1 MKTTR
6 PVFESFT
13 AFVNNL
19 YEMESQ
25 YPGFLNSLNEADT
38 TYASP
43 LLKLLKGTM
52 KLPAQS
58 ATEVDT
64 LVLQTFNKIFTDNS
78 KVELFFGGTNGKV
91 EMENLIELL
100 TEAFDLIRNSSGL
113 ATVPGS
119 VTSSEIPTE
128 YKYLQSGNVRG
139 KDLPEVDGSSTPAMS
154 TESLDVPL
162 PVFLLTLNAHNLIAL
177 YNLITGAKKGKAYVN
192 AGSEANFD
200 QFNRMV
206 KDGDNWFNFLE
217 IDTTSLDGELITLKP
232 YVSTYVKIDAA
243 KIKDES
249 KEAKRNRMDAE
260 REKEEKEKLS
270 ELNKIK
276 YGWQFPLY
284 GLSEKAITPL
294 GGELIDASYYD
305 KVIEPAGNDVFV
317 EDQEYSAP
325 PESTFFP
332 ADGVIISKTG
342 IQALNLILSEFN
354 SIKTIKVNGGA
365 SSSATTRAGGNEQLA
380 KDRMAAGIAQ
390 LNLLKK
396 NKVKQLENAVISE
409 GTASVQTSDPKIPSD
424 PKKQQVTFT
433 ISGMIRTI
441 NVTPKKEVTIPT
453 METVKANSVKFTK
466 YIFQLNL
473 NEEPNARNMAERA

>member
-19 YEMESQ
+19 YEMESR
-25 YPGFLNSLNEADT
+25 YPGFLNSLNEEET

-43 LLKLLKGTM
+43 LLKLLKGSM
-52 KLPAQS
+52 KLAGQS

-64 LVLQTFNKIFTDNS
+64 LVLKTFNKIFTDNS
-78 KVELFFGGTNGKV
+78 KVPDLFFGGSNGKV
-91 EMENLIELL
+91 EMENIIELL
-100 TEAFDLIRNSSGL
+100 TEAFGLIRNSSGL

-139 KDLPEVDGSSTPAMS
+139 KDLPEVDGSSTPDMS

-162 PVFLLTLNAHNLIAL
+162 PVFLLTLNAHNLITL
-177 YNLITGAKKGKAYVN
+177 YNLITGAKNGKAYVN

-200 QFNRMV
+200 QFDRKAKENAN
-206 KDGDNWFNFLE
+206 DPYNFLE
-217 IDTTSLDGELITLKP
+217 IDTTSLAGELITLKP

-249 KEAKRNRMDAE
+249 KEAKAK

-284 GLSEKAITPL
+284 GLSETAITPL

-305 KVIEPAGNDVFV
+305 KVIEPAGNDVPV

-325 PESTFFP
+325 PESSFFP

-365 SSSATTRAGGNEQLA
+365 SSSATTRAGGNEKLA
-380 KDRMAAGIAQ
+380 KDRMLAGIAQ

-409 GTASVQTSDPKIPSD
+409 GIASVQASGASDPKQ
-424 PKKQQVTFT
+424 QQVTFT
-433 ISGMIRTI
+433 ISGMIKTI
-441 NVTPKKEVTIPT
+441 KVTPKKAVTIPT
-453 METVKANSVKFTK
+453 METVKADSVKFTK

>member
-13 AFVNNL
+13 AFVNKL
-19 YEMESQ
+19 YEMESR
-25 YPGFLNSLNEADT
+25 YPGFLNSLNEEET

-43 LLKLLKGTM
+43 LLKLLKGSM
-52 KLPAQS
+52 KLAGQS

-64 LVLQTFNKIFTDNS
+64 LVLKTFNKIFTDNS
-78 KVELFFGGTNGKV
+78 KVPDLFFGGSNGKV
-91 EMENLIELL
+91 EMENIIELL
-100 TEAFDLIRNSSGL
+100 TEAFGLIRNSSGL

-139 KDLPEVDGSSTPAMS
+139 KDLPEVDGSSTPDMS

-162 PVFLLTLNAHNLIAL
+162 PVFLLTLNAHNLITL
-177 YNLITGAKKGKAYVN
+177 YNLITGAKNGKAYVN

-200 QFNRMV
+200 QFDRKAKENAN
-206 KDGDNWFNFLE
+206 DPYNFLE
-217 IDTTSLDGELITLKP
+217 IDTTSLAGELITLKP

-249 KEAKRNRMDAE
+249 KEAKAK

-284 GLSEKAITPL
+284 GLSEKAITKT

-305 KVIEPAGNDVFV
+305 KVIEPAGNDVPV
-317 EDQEYSAP
+317 EDQ
-325 PESTFFP
+325 
-332 ADGVIISKTG
+332 
-342 IQALNLILSEFN
+342 
-354 SIKTIKVNGGA
+354 
-365 SSSATTRAGGNEQLA
+365 
-380 KDRMAAGIAQ
+380 
-390 LNLLKK
+390 
-396 NKVKQLENAVISE
+396 
-409 GTASVQTSDPKIPSD
+409 
-424 PKKQQVTFT
+424 
-433 ISGMIRTI
+433 
-441 NVTPKKEVTIPT
+441 
-453 METVKANSVKFTK
+453 
-466 YIFQLNL
+466 
-473 NEEPNARNMAERA
+473 

>member
-25 YPGFLNSLNEADT
+25 YPGFFDSLNEGDT
-38 TYASP
+38 TYANP
-43 LLKLLKGTM
+43 LLALLKGTM
-52 KLPAQS
+52 KLTGQS
-58 ATEVDT
+58 PKEVDALIT
-64 LVLQTFNKIFTDNS
+64 GTFNKIFTDS
-78 KVELFFGGTNGKV
+78 IGGKPLMVGTDGKKEISLV
-91 EMENLIELL
+91 IESLK
-100 TEAFDLIRNSSGL
+100 EGFDLLRNSAGL

-119 VTSSEIPTE
+119 VVSSVVEPA
-128 YKYLQSGNVRG
+128 YGYLRLGNISG
-139 KDLPEVDGSSTPAMS
+139 KDLP
-154 TESLDVPL
+154 SLDGTTSNGIDDASSDPSL
-162 PVFLLTLNAHNLIAL
+162 AMFLATINAHNLFAL
-177 YNLITGAKKGKAYVN
+177 YNNITSAGNNRAYLN
-192 AGSEANFD
+192 AGSEANFA
-200 QFNRMV
+200 QFDKMV
-206 KDGDNWFNFLE
+206 KSQSYKENTFLE
-217 IDTTSLDGELITLKP
+217 IDATSLAGELITLKP

-249 KEAKRNRMDAE
+249 KEAKAK
-260 REKEEKEKLS
+260 REKEEKEKLA
-270 ELNKIK
+270 ELNKVK

-284 GLSEKAITPL
+284 GIPDLPDGKPAITPL
-294 GGELIDASYYD
+294 GGELVDSSYYD
-305 KVIEPAGNDVFV
+305 KVIEPAGNDVPV

-365 SSSATTRAGGNEQLA
+365 SSRPTSRAGGNEQLA

-409 GTASVQTSDPKIPSD
+409 GIASVQASGGPSD

-441 NVTPKKEVTIPT
+441 KVTPKKEVTIPT
-453 METVKANSVKFTK
+453 METLNADSVKFTK

-473 NEEPNARNMAERA
+473 NKEPNAENMAERSS